1 MCLLNF
7 VCITQTQHALWKY
20 RESPILLR
28 ILLQPFLGLG
38 NQAIVGRIVL
48 QLFANGVAV
57 GMVENHTRKLRPAG
71 LQRRFR
77 PTPGGAGEWAEQQ
90 IGKRVKPSVHGYHSR
105 VYHARVGAIYTHSP
119 RNLVGKL
126 HGIVRKREFA
136 APVSA
141 KL

>member
-7 VCITQTQHALWKY
+7 VCITTQTQHALWKY

-71 LQRRFR
+71 LQRPGLLMNGRKNKLASGSNHRCMVIMPEFT
-77 PTPGGAGEWAEQQ
+77 TPGSAQFTRNRPA
-90 IGKRVKPSVHGYHSR
+90 HSS
-105 VYHARVGAIYTHSP
+105 ARYMA
-119 RNLVGKL
+119 
-126 HGIVRKREFA
+126 
-136 APVSA
+136 
-141 KL
+141 